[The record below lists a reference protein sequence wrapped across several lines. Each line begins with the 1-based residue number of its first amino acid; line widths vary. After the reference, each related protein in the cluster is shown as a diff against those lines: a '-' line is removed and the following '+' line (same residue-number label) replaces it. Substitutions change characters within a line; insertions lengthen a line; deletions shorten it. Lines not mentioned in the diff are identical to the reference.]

1 MAFSKKGNHC
11 SKKVLQD
18 FQVKKVPTFVFYKNG
33 LICNSLIGTNKEKL
47 EEYINEYL

>member
-18 FQVKKVPTFVFYKNG
+18 FQVKKDKRKKAKKEMLTIQTIIY
-33 LICNSLIGTNKEKL
+33 NKKL
-47 EEYINEYL
+47 